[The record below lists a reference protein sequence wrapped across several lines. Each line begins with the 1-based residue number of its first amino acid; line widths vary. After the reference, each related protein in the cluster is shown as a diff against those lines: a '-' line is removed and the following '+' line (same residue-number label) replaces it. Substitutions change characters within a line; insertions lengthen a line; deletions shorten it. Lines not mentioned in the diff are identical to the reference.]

1 MIKLEH
7 LAYTYEHQH
16 LVFNLAVNTGERIAV
31 LGPSGAGK
39 STLLSLI
46 AGFLPSEKGT
56 LFLNDCDH
64 TKTAPAKRPISML
77 FQDNNLFPHLTVRQ
91 NIGLGL
97 DPGLKLTDTQKI
109 LLENRAKQVSLN
121 EYLDRLPSQLS
132 GGQRQRVAIARCLV
146 REQPILLLDEPFS
159 ALDPALRIEMLAL
172 LEQLCEEK
180 KLTLLMVSHSLED
193 AIKIAS
199 RAIVIDNGTIV
210 YDGNTQSL
218 INGEV
223 DQSLILGIPSN

>member
-16 LVFNLAVNTGERIAV
+16 LLFNLTVNAGERIAV

-46 AGFLPSEKGT
+46 AGFLPSEKGS
-56 LFLNDCDH
+56 LLLNGQDH
-64 TKTAPAKRPISML
+64 TKTVPAKRPISML

-97 DPGLKLTDTQKI
+97 NPGLKLSEDQKA
-109 LLENRAKQVSLN
+109 LLENRAEQVALS
-121 EYLDRLPSQLS
+121 EYLERLPSQLS

-172 LEQLCEEK
+172 LEQLCHEK
-180 KLTLLMVSHSLED
+180 ALTLLMVSHSLED
-193 AIKIAS
+193 AAKIAS
-199 RAIVIDNGTIV
+199 RAIVIDNGMIV

-223 DQSLILGIPSN
+223 DQSLILGIPFN

>member
-16 LVFNLAVNTGERIAV
+16 LLFNLTVDAGERIAV

-46 AGFLPSEKGT
+46 AGFLPSEKGS
-56 LFLNDCDH
+56 LFLNGQDH
-64 TKTAPAKRPISML
+64 TKTVPAKRPISML

-97 DPGLKLTDTQKI
+97 NPGLKLTEDQKA
-109 LLENRAKQVSLN
+109 LLESRAEQVALS
-121 EYLDRLPSQLS
+121 EYLERLPSQLS

-146 REQPILLLDEPFS
+146 REQPILLLDEPF
-159 ALDPALRIEMLAL
+159 
-172 LEQLCEEK
+172 
-180 KLTLLMVSHSLED
+180 
-193 AIKIAS
+193 
-199 RAIVIDNGTIV
+199 
-210 YDGNTQSL
+210 
-218 INGEV
+218 
-223 DQSLILGIPSN
+223 